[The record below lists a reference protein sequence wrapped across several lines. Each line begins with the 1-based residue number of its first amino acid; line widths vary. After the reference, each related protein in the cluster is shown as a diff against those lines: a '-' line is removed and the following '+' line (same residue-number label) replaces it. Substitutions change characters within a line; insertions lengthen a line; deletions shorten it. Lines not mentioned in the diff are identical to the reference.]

1 MNMSAPFRPTI
12 STTLSSSG
20 WSAPAWN
27 TASCP
32 APACGVRRT
41 PSLVP
46 FQLAPTILSGQK
58 NLLLLARPFSTLVR
72 EPGSNGSS
80 SAVSA
85 HLNRSPDCQLLGRG
99 RIRAALIVA
108 NNSSSQLRVSLATR
122 LVPLDVLRL
131 GFCEDG
137 IFQFRVH
144 LNTFDG
150 HLVRLLG
157 PLYGCFENIGDHQ
170 PIYGLIIAVVNLHR
184 AHLAIHAA
192 GEAFDLNFQKYLP
205 IDP

>member
-32 APACGVRRT
+32 APACGVCRT

-108 NNSSSQLRVSLATR
+108 NNSSSQMWVSLATR
-122 LVPLDVLRL
+122 LVSLDVLWL
-131 GFCEDG
+131 GFCEYG
-137 IFQFRVH
+137 IFQFTVQLYTFALHVVGRV
-144 LNTFDG
+144 G
-150 HLVRLLG
+150 HVKGFADER
-157 PLYGCFENIGDHQ
+157 
-170 PIYGLIIAVVNLHR
+170 R
-184 AHLAIHAA
+184 A
-192 GEAFDLNFQKYLP
+192 EQ
-205 IDP
+205 